1 MTYVYTFCTKRCQ
14 CGTFSGTSQEFVI
27 NLMRQLNHDMN
38 NADLGDRAKTYSQMC
53 RSVLEAVR
61 PVTITIESVPVRIT
75 IEAVTPVNI
84 TKSIIDNVIDM
95 VKPAPIKELRKVK
108 EMRKDTDDSSP
119 EGVVCSPD
127 LDHIRSG
134 SAKSYV
140 LDNGKGNIPALVMHL
155 VNVHQEP
162 PDTCPMT
169 SSDDESDDHDDD
181 DTNLV
186 IVDSETDE
194 CV

>member
-1 MTYVYTFCTKRCQ
+1 
-14 CGTFSGTSQEFVI
+14 
-27 NLMRQLNHDMN
+27 LNHDIN
-38 NADLGDRAKTYSQMC
+38 NADIGDRAKVYSQMC

-61 PVTITIESVPVRIT
+61 PVTLTIESVTPVRIT

-84 TKSIIDNVIDM
+84 TKSLIDTVVDM
-95 VKPAPIKELRKVK
+95 VKPAPINELRKFRKGSAQTKCEV
-108 EMRKDTDDSSP
+108 RKDTDDSSP

-140 LDNGKGNIPALVMHL
+140 LDNGKGNIPAFVMHL

-162 PDTCPMT
+162 PDNCPMT
-169 SSDDESDDHDDD
+169 SSDDESDDHDDHDD

-194 CV
+194 RV